1 MSKEKNKAQK
11 VINKAADTATDSIE
25 AIMPATTKAGG
36 VVNRVASLDKAGVDH
51 EVIALQMTKNSARGN
66 KYEKEE
72 IPTLVKVYE
81 DCKTRVPLSAKS
93 ARTLVQ
99 DQEKYGSQQKGE
111 EENIDGSA
119 SPSPSV

>member
-1 MSKEKNKAQK
+1 MSKEKTKVQKA
-11 VINKAADTATDSIE
+11 INKAADTATDSIE

-36 VVNRVASLDKAGVDH
+36 VVNRVASLDKAGVDLGGRR
-51 EVIALQMTKNSARGN
+51 IIKKKSSARGK

-72 IPTLVKVYE
+72 IPTLVKIYE

-93 ARTLVQ
+93 ARKLVQ

-111 EENIDGSA
+111 EENVVGNA
-119 SPSPSV
+119 SLSPSV

>member
-1 MSKEKNKAQK
+1 MSKEKTNVQK
-11 VINKAADTATDSIE
+11 VIDKAADTATDSIE

-72 IPTLVKVYE
+72 IPTLVKIYE

-93 ARTLVQ
+93 ARKLVQ
-99 DQEKYGSQQKGE
+99 DQEKNGSQQKRE
-111 EENIDGSA
+111 EENVVSNA
-119 SPSPSV
+119 SPSTAV

>member
-1 MSKEKNKAQK
+1 MSTKKTKVQK
-11 VINKAADTATDSIE
+11 VINKATDTATDSIE

-51 EVIALQMTKNSARGN
+51 EVIALQMTKSSARGN

-72 IPTLVKVYE
+72 IPTLVKLYE

-93 ARTLVQ
+93 ARKLVQ
-99 DQEKYGSQQKGE
+99 DQGKYGSPQNGE
-111 EENIDGSA
+111 EENVVGNA
-119 SPSPSV
+119 SLSPSV